1 MEAGHVLS
9 VLSFPPVQAQTW
21 SDNTELLPQSEVPPF
36 SGFLHVVQICK
47 ELASIVFII
56 FECSTLPRARSSF
69 VQSLELSLHQ
79 KLNLYIF
86 ST

>member
-36 SGFLHVVQICK
+36 SGFLHVVQLCK

-56 FECSTLPRARSSF
+56 FECSTLPRVRSSF
-69 VQSLELSLHQ
+69 V
-79 KLNLYIF
+79 
-86 ST
+86 